1 MSEIPSSVLEGIKE
15 YNDEVNRIITIT
27 KLSKELSSAVNSYN
41 EELKKFNIPK
51 LKKLAI
57 KIEQNL
63 QKLKSVTEKSKLGL
77 IQYTESMSKP
87 ITEWLE
93 SEKRQEVARLEKYKN
108 TFLTSVGQVF
118 RENSLEIKG
127 NVTSYLTCRNFKIKA
142 DQGSYKLST
151 LYGGDEEKFIVID
164 EWDAKQISDIIR
176 NFYRFFSEITV
187 EQYQNE
193 IEFVKKSYNFILN
206 HEKKSPGEWI
216 SIIDIMKE
224 YEKNK
229 KNKIGRAHV

>member
-1 MSEIPSSVLEGIKE
+1 MNTFTYLIINKNLEGIKE

-93 SEKRQEVARLEKYKN
+93 SEKRSEEH
-108 TFLTSVGQVF
+108 TSELQ
-118 RENSLEIKG
+118 S
-127 NVTSYLTCRNFKIKA
+127 
-142 DQGSYKLST
+142 
-151 LYGGDEEKFIVID
+151 
-164 EWDAKQISDIIR
+164 
-176 NFYRFFSEITV
+176 
-187 EQYQNE
+187 
-193 IEFVKKSYNFILN
+193 
-206 HEKKSPGEWI
+206 H
-216 SIIDIMKE
+216 
-224 YEKNK
+224 
-229 KNKIGRAHV
+229 